1 MDLEAE
7 CLDKMKNS
15 ILLLTMAIMILVI
28 GGFVFA
34 NAKSTSITGN
44 VVLENPKV
52 IKGNLQK
59 IVLGMKDFN
68 YYPDTIKVKANQ
80 PVEITIDE
88 TVKGC
93 LRSFAIRDL
102 GVNKYAR
109 TAADKIIFTP
119 TKTGTFSFSCSIGM
133 GYGRLIVE

>member
-1 MDLEAE
+1 
-7 CLDKMKNS
+7 
-15 ILLLTMAIMILVI
+15 MILVI
-28 GGFVFA
+28 GSFVFA
-34 NAKSTSITGN
+34 NAKDTSITGN
-44 VVLENPKV
+44 VVLENQKV

-59 IVLGMKDFN
+59 IILGMKDFN
-68 YYPDTIKVKANQ
+68 YYPNTIKVKANR

-119 TKTGTFSFSCSIGM
+119 TRTGTFSFSCSMGM
-133 GYGRLIVE
+133 GYGKLIVE

>member
-1 MDLEAE
+1 
-7 CLDKMKNS
+7 MKNS
-15 ILLLTMAIMILVI
+15 ILLLTIAIMILVI
-28 GGFVFA
+28 GSFVFA
-34 NAKSTSITGN
+34 NAKDTSITGN
-44 VVLENPKV
+44 VVLENQKV

-59 IVLGMKDFN
+59 IILGMKDFN
-68 YYPDTIKVKANQ
+68 YYPNTIKVKANR

-119 TKTGTFSFSCSIGM
+119 TRTGTFSFSCSMGM
-133 GYGRLIVE
+133 GYGKLIVE

>member
-1 MDLEAE
+1 
-7 CLDKMKNS
+7 MKNS
-15 ILLLTMAIMILVI
+15 ILLLTIAIMILVI
-28 GGFVFA
+28 GSFVFA
-34 NAKSTSITGN
+34 NAKDTSITGN
-44 VVLENPKV
+44 VVLENQKV

-59 IVLGMKDFN
+59 IILGMKDFN
-68 YYPDTIKVKANQ
+68 YYPNTIKVKANR

-119 TKTGTFSFSCSIGM
+119 TKTGTFSFSCSMGM
-133 GYGRLIVE
+133 GYGKLIVE

>member
-1 MDLEAE
+1 
-7 CLDKMKNS
+7 MKNS
-15 ILLLTMAIMILVI
+15 ILLLTIAIMILVI
-28 GGFVFA
+28 GSFVFA
-34 NAKSTSITGN
+34 NAKDTSITGN
-44 VVLENPKV
+44 VVLENQKV

-59 IVLGMKDFN
+59 IILGMKDFN
-68 YYPDTIKVKANQ
+68 YYPNTIKVKANQ

-93 LRSFAIRDL
+93 LRSFAIRDF

-119 TKTGTFSFSCSIGM
+119 TRTGTFSFSCSMGM
-133 GYGRLIVE
+133 GYGKLIVE